1 MIVDTQFLAGVRT
14 TFKAVFDQVMGAAP
28 SDWTK
33 FVTVIDTGGKTKLTF
48 NWLGAP
54 PMMRAMGDT
63 LIFGKAFPHD
73 YTITATENGVG
84 IEISEQTFMNDP
96 LGTITLFVKN
106 LMVQAAK
113 YEMKIAAET
122 LSDGFAAAG
131 FDSAKMFYSATH
143 AYGDSGTYNNLSATP
158 LAADGLAYQ
167 VGWLAINTACDDAG
181 VPMALVPDLLVVHSA
196 NRLIVKRLLTAE
208 FIVVTTGDGATSN
221 VNRGDVDYIITPY
234 LKTATQWHLLATNS
248 MEPKPVI
255 FAEQMPKRFVAQDG
269 LDAEDAFNRNVYKY
283 KVDNKIATGYGDPRS
298 AYGSTGT

>member
-1 MIVDTQFLAGVRT
+1 MIVDTNFLAGVRT

-28 SDWTK
+28 TDWTK
-33 FVTVIDTGGKTKLTF
+33 FVSVIDTGGKTKLTF

-73 YTITATENGVG
+73 YTITVTENGVG
-84 IEISEQTFMNDP
+84 VEINEQTFMNDP

-106 LMVQAAK
+106 LMIQAAK

-122 LSDGFAAAG
+122 LSDGFTLLG
-131 FDSAKMFYSATH
+131 FDGLAFYADAHYYGGSAVHDNKSATNLGTDGVIYQT
-143 AYGDSGTYNNLSATP
+143 AWQVINTAQDDSGT
-158 LAADGLAYQ
+158 
-167 VGWLAINTACDDAG
+167 
-181 VPMALVPDLLVVHSA
+181 PMALVPDLLVVHSN
-196 NRLIVKRLLTAE
+196 NRTVVRRLLQAE
-208 FIVVTTGDGATSN
+208 FIGLDTSNTSISN
-221 VNRGDVDYIITPY
+221 VNKGDVEYITTPY
-234 LKTATQWHLLATNS
+234 LKTAIEWHLLATNS

-269 LDAEDAFNRNVYKY
+269 LDSEAAFNRNVYKY

>member
-54 PMMRAMGDT
+54 PMMRAMGDS

-73 YTITATENGVG
+73 YTITVTENGVG
-84 IEISEQTFMNDP
+84 VEINEQTFMNDP

-106 LMVQAAK
+106 LMIQAAK

-122 LSDGFAAAG
+122 LSDGFTIAG

-143 AYGDSGTYNNLSATP
+143 SYGDSATYNNLSATN
-158 LAADGLAYQ
+158 LGTDGVIYQ
-167 VGWLAINTACDDAG
+167 TAWQTINTAQDDSG
-181 VPMALVPDLLVVHSA
+181 VAMALVPDLLVVHPN
-196 NRLIVKRLLTAE
+196 NRTVARRLLNAE
-208 FIVVTTGDGATSN
+208 FIGLDTSNTSISN
-221 VNRGDVDYIITPY
+221 VNKGDVEYITTPY
-234 LKTATQWHLLATNS
+234 LKTAIQWHLLATNS

-269 LDAEDAFNRNVYKY
+269 LDAEAAFNRNVFKY

-298 AYGSTGT
+298 AFGSTGT

>member
-122 LSDGFAAAG
+122 LSDGFSVAG
-131 FDSAKMFYSATH
+131 FDSTKYFYSATH
-143 AYGDSGTYNNLSATP
+143 YFGDSAAHNNLSATN
-158 LAADGLAYQ
+158 LGTDGVIYQ
-167 VGWLAINTACDDAG
+167 TAWQTINTAPDDAG
-181 VPMALVPDLLVVHSA
+181 VAMALVPDLLVVPPA
-196 NRLIVKRLLTAE
+196 YRTVARRLLQAE
-208 FIVVTTGDGATSN
+208 FIGLDTSNTSISN
-221 VNRGDVDYIITPY
+221 VNKGDCEYITTPY
-234 LKTATQWHLLATNS
+234 LKTTKEWHLLATNS